1 MSHLSAVIFAALMYV
16 GLSKGK
22 PGPFEA
28 FVAAI
33 VFIGYVVYQ
42 ATQGHL
48 SPQKDTA
55 LAGMVCLIGFGTI
68 TWEVLVDGEQVIRED
83 LVTWGGLLIAI
94 VVLAGWTLLARRH
107 E

>member
-1 MSHLSAVIFAALMYV
+1 MRARYQNDCMSHLPARINFGVAGVLSAVIFAALMYV
-16 GLSKGK
+16 GLSEGK
-22 PGPFEA
+22 PGPFKA

-55 LAGMVCLIGFGTI
+55 LAGVVCLIGFETI
-68 TWEVLVDGEQVIRED
+68 T
-83 LVTWGGLLIAI
+83 
-94 VVLAGWTLLARRH
+94 
-107 E
+107 